1 MKRTIVASI
10 AVFALLVAGCSSS
23 SPTESEE
30 YQALE
35 QDLADANQQLAE
47 ATQELVQ
54 AETQL
59 AEVAAERDVLIA
71 DASAGAARSEKS
83 VANAERVAT
92 IIDDPD
98 AVGTQEEVLDEMM
111 TMAIPEAVMDDTAFG
126 PVPIRQAWSNTLWGS
141 DATIKTWVRWMCDDG
156 SQAGSLWTWAGESQ
170 SGEPFELI
178 GVNLDEFDDE
188 GRVTY
193 SLVDWPYDG
202 TYVRESYASGNT
214 TSD

>member
-10 AVFALLVAGCSSS
+10 AVLVLAVAGCSSS
-23 SPTESEE
+23 NPIESEG

-35 QDLADANQQLAE
+35 QELAQAE
-47 ATQELVQ
+47 A
-54 AETQL
+54 QL
-59 AEVAAERDVLIA
+59 AEVVAERDTLIVG
-71 DASAGAARSEKS
+71 ASAGAARYEKS
-83 VANAERVAT
+83 VANTERVAT

-98 AVGTQEEVLDEMM
+98 AVGTRDEVLDEL
-111 TMAIPEAVMDDTAFG
+111 TTLATPEAVMDDTAFG
-126 PVPIRQAWSNTLWGS
+126 AVPIRQAWSNTLWGS

-156 SQAGSLWTWAGESQ
+156 SEGGSLWIWAGESQ

-178 GVNLDEFDDE
+178 GVNLDDYDDE

-202 TYVRESYASGNT
+202 AYVRESFYSGNI

>member
-10 AVFALLVAGCSSS
+10 AVFLLVVAGCSSS
-23 SPTESEE
+23 NPTESEE

-35 QDLADANQQLAE
+35 QELAQAE
-47 ATQELVQ
+47 A
-54 AETQL
+54 QL
-59 AEVAAERDVLIA
+59 AEVAAERDILIV
-71 DASAGAARSEKS
+71 DASAGAARYEKS
-83 VANAERVAT
+83 VATTGRVAT

-98 AVGTQEEVLDEMM
+98 AVGTRDEVLDEL
-111 TMAIPEAVMDDTAFG
+111 TTLATPEAVMDDTAFG
-126 PVPIRQAWSNTLWGS
+126 AVPIRRAWANTLWGS

-156 SQAGSLWTWAGESQ
+156 SQAGSLWTWAGESR

-178 GVNLDEFDDE
+178 GVNLDDFDDE

-193 SLVDWPYDG
+193 SLVDWPYDAA
-202 TYVRESYASGNT
+202 YVRESFAFGNT